1 MKKKIILSIITVI
14 LIISLFAISIFIKN
28 IKSQSYTIGKTV
40 TDLNYTELINCNYNY
55 NNLLVNID
63 IDNSNNDKN
72 ISIKIY
78 NPNEV
83 LLDEI
88 EVKKNEITTY
98 SNTLEGVKGDYKIVF
113 NQGNVISSNMFDGGI
128 NAIMGDD
135 NKIAEMNGLGMG
147 DMYKKEYKNIKLPN
161 SVTLS
166 LDGVG
171 VKLVPKN

>member
-88 EVKKNEITTY
+88 EVKK
-98 SNTLEGVKGDYKIVF
+98 K
-113 NQGNVISSNMFDGGI
+113 
-128 NAIMGDD
+128 
-135 NKIAEMNGLGMG
+135 
-147 DMYKKEYKNIKLPN
+147 
-161 SVTLS
+161 
-166 LDGVG
+166 
-171 VKLVPKN
+171 

>member
-1 MKKKIILSIITVI
+1 MVKLVYDII
-14 LIISLFAISIFIKN
+14 AIS
-28 IKSQSYTIGKTV
+28 G
-40 TDLNYTELINCNYNY
+40 
-55 NNLLVNID
+55 
-63 IDNSNNDKN
+63 
-72 ISIKIY
+72 
-78 NPNEV
+78 
-83 LLDEI
+83 
-88 EVKKNEITTY
+88 
-98 SNTLEGVKGDYKIVF
+98 G
-113 NQGNVISSNMFDGGI
+113 GNVVSSNMFDGGI